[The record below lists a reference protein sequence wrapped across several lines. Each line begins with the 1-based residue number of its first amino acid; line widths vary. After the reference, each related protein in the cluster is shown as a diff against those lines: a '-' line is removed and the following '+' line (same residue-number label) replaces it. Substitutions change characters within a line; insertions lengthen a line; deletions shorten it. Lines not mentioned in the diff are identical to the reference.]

1 MKNCDNI
8 KLLIQAFVDNELSA
22 EEQNVLETHIN
33 ECKDCQAEL
42 ENAKKFNKLLKENV
56 TKVDL
61 PPYFEAKLWA
71 RIEREKSK
79 RFSFAKLIP
88 ITVGA
93 MCVIFFAVLS
103 FQHLKTG
110 KPDIYIV
117 SPDVNS
123 IVPDN
128 DVTISAAFYNKPKS
142 QEAQILINDE
152 IVAREKESD
161 QIIYTSDK
169 NMKEGYYKMK
179 IQLIDKNNK
188 VVKEKEQVFY
198 VVPDGKESEL

>member
-22 EEQNVLETHIN
+22 EEQNILETHIN
-33 ECKDCQAEL
+33 ECKDCRAEL

-93 MCVIFFAVLS
+93 MCVIFVAVFS

-117 SPDVNS
+117 SPEVNS

-152 IVAREKESD
+152 VVAREKESD

-179 IQLIDKNNK
+179 IQIIDKNNK
-188 VVKEKEQVFY
+188 VVKQKEQMFY
-198 VVPDGKESEL
+198 VVPDGKSSEL

>member
-1 MKNCDNI
+1 MKNCNDI
-8 KLLIQAFVDNELSA
+8 KSLVHTYIDNELT
-22 EEQNVLETHIN
+22 EGEKQLFENHIN
-33 ECKDCQAEL
+33 NCQGCRAEL

-56 TKVDL
+56 TKVEL

-88 ITVGA
+88 ITLGA
-93 MCVIFFAVLS
+93 ICVVFVAVFS

-117 SPDVNS
+117 SPEVNS

-142 QEAQILINDE
+142 HKAQLLLNDKV
-152 IVAREKESD
+152 VASEKESD

-179 IQLIDKNNK
+179 IQIIDKNNK

-198 VVPDGKESEL
+198 VVPDGKDSEL

>member
-8 KLLIQAFVDNELSA
+8 KLLIQAFVDNELSSD
-22 EEQNVLETHIN
+22 EQKILDSHIK
-33 ECKDCQAEL
+33 ECQDCKTEL
-42 ENAKKFNKLLKENV
+42 ENATILNKLLKDNIK
-56 TKVDL
+56 KVDL

-71 RIEREKSK
+71 RIEREKSRK
-79 RFSFAKLIP
+79 FSFAKLIP
-88 ITVGA
+88 ITVSLI
-93 MCVIFFAVLS
+93 CVIFVAVFS
-103 FQHLKTG
+103 FPHLKTG

-117 SPDVNS
+117 SPEVNS

-152 IVAREKESD
+152 VVAREKESD

-188 VVKEKEQVFY
+188 VVKQKEQVFY
-198 VVPDGKESEL
+198 VVPDGKDSEL

>member
-8 KLLIQAFVDNELSA
+8 KLLIQAFVDNELSPD
-22 EEQNVLETHIN
+22 EQKILDSHIK
-33 ECKDCQAEL
+33 ECQDCKTEL
-42 ENAKKFNKLLKENV
+42 ENATILHKLLKENIK
-56 TKVDL
+56 KVDL

-71 RIEREKSK
+71 RIEREKSRK
-79 RFSFAKLIP
+79 FSFTKLIP

-93 MCVIFFAVLS
+93 ICVIFVSVFS

-117 SPDVNS
+117 SPEVNS

-142 QEAQILINDE
+142 QEAQVLINDE
-152 IVAREKESD
+152 VVAREKESD

-179 IQLIDKNNK
+179 IQIIDKNNK
-188 VVKEKEQVFY
+188 VVKQKEQVFY
-198 VVPDGKESEL
+198 VVPDGKDSEL